1 MTKTICDCGNRIST
15 ASFPNPNVYAL
26 WAEVAYDS
34 LDDPIDRP
42 VVEQMF
48 VKAPLVLH
56 CVECGRLHIDW
67 RDGTVR
73 SYAPAPD
80 SPPQAPRG

>member
-34 LDDPIDRP
+34 LDDPIERP

-48 VKAPLVLH
+48 VKAPLLLH
-56 CVECGRLHIDW
+56 CVKCGRLHIDW

-73 SYAPAPD
+73 TYVPTPD
-80 SPPQAPRG
+80 SQRQAPRG